1 MSFKRV
7 STVSAA
13 WKERY
18 GMVIDRIGEDNEYVF
33 IQFHS
38 PVKALLNE
46 KWVNVEPGGCVIWGP
61 NSHRK
66 FDSPDCELVHDYFH
80 VEYSDD
86 EIFKKYDLKF
96 ETVYYPQRINDISG
110 LVSEMDLEHIKR
122 EAYYNDFLRL
132 SAEKIFAIIAR
143 STVLDEPI
151 VLNPEQR
158 EQFLRVRT
166 FIHANSMHDWSV
178 EEMADLV
185 NLSKSR
191 FFYMY
196 KKIFNISPSLD
207 LCRIRIQ
214 KAQSLLKNENLS
226 VDETAERCGFNSPY
240 HFIRQFKK
248 IVGISPG
255 KYKNKP

>member
-1 MSFKRV
+1 
-7 STVSAA
+7 
-13 WKERY
+13 
-18 GMVIDRIGEDNEYVF
+18 
-33 IQFHS
+33 
-38 PVKALLNE
+38 
-46 KWVNVEPGGCVIWGP
+46 
-61 NSHRK
+61 
-66 FDSPDCELVHDYFH
+66 
-80 VEYSDD
+80 
-86 EIFKKYDLKF
+86 
-96 ETVYYPQRINDISG
+96 
-110 LVSEMDLEHIKR
+110 MDLEHIKK

-143 STVLDEPI
+143 STVLAEPI

-196 KKIFNISPSLD
+196 KKIFDISPSLD

-248 IVGISPG
+248 IVGVSPG